1 MCVSV
6 NSSLVELTPRQ
17 LDPSGVGLLFMR
29 LGRLVDI
36 VLSLYLGFVFLLVF
50 ILGS

>member
-1 MCVSV
+1 MIRY
-6 NSSLVELTPRQ
+6 ELTSRQ

-36 VLSLYLGFVFLLVF
+36 VVSLYLVFVFLFVL
-50 ILGS
+50 S